1 MTVFI
6 VCAITLLFLLMLFRW
21 GRHHTSTPVESQPSC
36 ATCDGHDSRCMQE
49 CAMEAAIKDIEYF
62 DDEEL
67 DMFRDR
73 QSDHYTDDE
82 AEQFREV
89 LYTMRQ
95 EEVRDWAN
103 SLALRHIEVPDQ
115 LKDELFLM
123 MNNE

>member
-1 MTVFI
+1 MTVLI

-82 AEQFREV
+82 LNAFQAFMERLNTFDISEPDV
-89 LYTMRQ
+89 LKDLYLGIY
-95 EEVRDWAN
+95 AN
-103 SLALRHIEVPDQ
+103 PVDTKLALH
-115 LKDELFLM
+115 KG
-123 MNNE
+123 